1 RLTGNVFGRGRPA
14 ARAGG
19 AQRASAGSGG
29 PASNVSPATLGGFTR
44 GETGNPGPLRLF
56 NAALGDQ
63 VSWLLPLALL
73 GLVVAG
79 LRTRWLTPLV
89 VAVCLIA
96 AGLLALARPGAR
108 VSRPV
113 IRGAIVA
120 GMLALLAA
128 PTAWAAE
135 TVGAGGGLMPRAG
148 PAPQTGA
155 ANGFA
160 RNFA

>member
-1 RLTGNVFGRGRPA
+1 LNLALGYNGLNRLTGNVFGRGRPA

-56 NAALGDQ
+56 NAELGDQ

-79 LRTRWLTPLV
+79 LQTRRRFPLDRRGQ
-89 VAVCLIA
+89 A
-96 AGLLALARPGAR
+96 LALWGMWLLTQ
-108 VSRPV
+108 
-113 IRGAIVA
+113 AIFFSVA
-120 GMLALLAA
+120 GFFHTYYMGRFA
-128 PTAWAAE
+128 PS
-135 TVGAGGGLMPRAG
+135 
-148 PAPQTGA
+148 
-155 ANGFA
+155 
-160 RNFA
+160 